1 MDFAL
6 NEEQEMLRKMARDF
20 LENECP
26 KSLVREMEEDEK
38 GYSPELW
45 KKMAGLGWMGLVFP
59 AEYGGEGMAFLDL
72 AVLIE
77 ELGRALVPGPYMSTV
92 VYCGLAILAAGT
104 EEQKREILTGMAK
117 GDLILTLALTEPS
130 ATWNAD
136 GVTTKA
142 EPDGNDFVISGTKL
156 FIADA
161 HVADYLLCVTRTSEG
176 TDKGDGI
183 TLFLVDARSPG
194 ISYIPLNT
202 IASDKQFEVV
212 FDKVRVP
219 RQNMLGEL
227 DRGWAVIQEMLPKA
241 TVAQCAF
248 MVGGA
253 QQVLEMTV
261 NYAKERVQFGKPI
274 GSFQAIQHKCAD
286 MAIDV
291 DGCRFIAYQSAW
303 KLSEGLPSAL
313 DVSMAKA
320 WVSEAYRRICVEG
333 HQIHGGIGF
342 IKDHDMQLYYR
353 RAKASEL
360 IFGDADYHREL
371 VAQQIGL

>member
-6 NEEQEMLRKMARDF
+6 NEEQEMLRKMSRDF

-26 KSLVREMEEDEK
+26 KTLVREMEEDEK

-45 KKMAGLGWMGLVFP
+45 KKMAELGWMGLVFP
-59 AEYGGEGMAFLDL
+59 EEYGGEGMNFLDL
-72 AVLIE
+72 TVLIE
-77 ELGRALVPGPYMSTV
+77 ELGRALVPGPYLSTV
-92 VYCGLAILAAGT
+92 VYCGLSILAAGT
-104 EEQKREILTGMAK
+104 DEQKREFLPKIAK
-117 GDLILTLALTEPS
+117 GDLTLSLALTEPS
-130 ATWNAD
+130 ATWDAA
-136 GVTTKA
+136 GVTVA
-142 EPDGNDFVISGTKL
+142 AVPEGDDFVISGTKL
-156 FIADA
+156 FISDA
-161 HVADYLLCVTRTSEG
+161 HVADYLLCVARTKESG
-176 TDKGDGI
+176 DKEDGI
-183 TLFLVDARSPG
+183 TLFLVDAKSPG
-194 ISYIPLNT
+194 ISCTPLKT
-202 IASDKQFEVV
+202 IASDRQFEVV

-219 RQNMLGEL
+219 RKNMLGEP
-227 DRGWAVIQEMLPKA
+227 DRGWAVIKEMLPQA
-241 TVAQCAF
+241 MLAQCAL

-261 NYAKERVQFGKPI
+261 NYAKERVQFGRPI

-291 DGCRFIAYQSAW
+291 DGCRFITYQAAW
-303 KLSEGLPSAL
+303 KLSEGLPCAL
-313 DVSMAKA
+313 EVSMAKA
-320 WVSEAYRRICVEG
+320 WVSEAYRRTCVEG

-360 IFGDADYHREL
+360 MFGDADYHREL

>member
-6 NEEQEMLRKMARDF
+6 SEEQEMLRNMSRDF
-20 LENECP
+20 LVNECP

-45 KKMAGLGWMGLVFP
+45 KKMAELGWMGLVFP
-59 AEYGGEGMAFLDL
+59 EEYGGEGLNFLDL
-72 AVLIE
+72 TVLIE
-77 ELGRALVPGPYMSTV
+77 ELGRALVPGPYLSTV
-92 VYCGLAILAAGT
+92 VYCGLSILAAGT
-104 EEQKREILTGMAK
+104 DEQKREFLPKIAK
-117 GDLILTLALTEPS
+117 GDLTLSLALTEPS
-130 ATWNAD
+130 ATWDAA
-136 GVTTKA
+136 GVTVMA
-142 EPDGNDFVISGTKL
+142 VPEGDDFVISGTKL
-156 FIADA
+156 FISDA
-161 HVADYLLCVTRTSEG
+161 HVADYLLCVARTKESG
-176 TDKGDGI
+176 DKEDGI
-183 TLFLVDARSPG
+183 TLFLVDAKSPG
-194 ISYIPLNT
+194 ISCTPLKT
-202 IASDKQFEVV
+202 IASDRQFEVV

-219 RQNMLGEL
+219 RKNMLGEP
-227 DRGWAVIQEMLPKA
+227 DHGWAVITEMLPKA
-241 TVAQCAF
+241 MLAQCAL

-261 NYAKERVQFGKPI
+261 NYAKERVQFGRPI

-291 DGCRFIAYQSAW
+291 DGCRFITYQAAW
-303 KLSEGLPSAL
+303 KLSEGLPCAL
-313 DVSMAKA
+313 EVSMAKA
-320 WVSEAYRRICVEG
+320 WVSEAYRRTCVEG

-360 IFGDADYHREL
+360 MFGDADYHREL

>member
-6 NEEQEMLRKMARDF
+6 SEEQEMLRNMSRDF
-20 LENECP
+20 LVNECP

-45 KKMAGLGWMGLVFP
+45 KKMAELGWMGLVFP
-59 AEYGGEGMAFLDL
+59 EEYGGEGLNFLDL
-72 AVLIE
+72 TVLIE
-77 ELGRALVPGPYMSTV
+77 ELGRALVPGPYLSTV
-92 VYCGLAILAAGT
+92 VYCGLSILAAGT
-104 EEQKREILTGMAK
+104 DEQKREFLPKIAK
-117 GDLILTLALTEPS
+117 GDLTLSLALTEPS
-130 ATWNAD
+130 ATWDAA
-136 GVTTKA
+136 GVTVA
-142 EPDGNDFVISGTKL
+142 AVPEGDDFVISGTKL
-156 FIADA
+156 FISDA
-161 HVADYLLCVTRTSEG
+161 HVADYLLCVARTKESG
-176 TDKGDGI
+176 DKEDGI
-183 TLFLVDARSPG
+183 TLFLVDAKSPG
-194 ISYIPLNT
+194 ISCTPLKT
-202 IASDKQFEVV
+202 IASDRQFEVV

-219 RQNMLGEL
+219 RKNMLGEP
-227 DRGWAVIQEMLPKA
+227 DHGWAVITEMLPKA
-241 TVAQCAF
+241 MLAQCAL

-261 NYAKERVQFGKPI
+261 NYAKERVQFGRPI

-291 DGCRFIAYQSAW
+291 DGCRFITYQAAW
-303 KLSEGLPSAL
+303 KLSEGLPCAL
-313 DVSMAKA
+313 EVSMAKA
-320 WVSEAYRRICVEG
+320 WVSEAYRRTCVEG

-360 IFGDADYHREL
+360 MFGDADYHREL

>member
-6 NEEQEMLRKMARDF
+6 NEEQEMLRKMSRDF
-20 LENECP
+20 LEKECP
-26 KSLVREMEEDEK
+26 KTLVREMEEDEK

-45 KKMAGLGWMGLVFP
+45 KKMAELGWMGLVFP
-59 AEYGGEGMAFLDL
+59 AEYGGEGMNFLDL
-72 AVLIE
+72 SVLIE
-77 ELGRALVPGPYMSTV
+77 ELGRALVPSPYMNTV
-92 VYCGLAILAAGT
+92 VYCGYAVMAAGT
-104 EEQKREILTGMAK
+104 GEQKKELLPKIAK

-130 ATWNAD
+130 ASWEPS
-136 GVTTKA
+136 GVEVKA
-142 EPDGNDFVISGTKL
+142 TPEGDDFVISGTKL
-156 FIADA
+156 FVSDA
-161 HVADYLLCVTRTSEG
+161 HIADYLLCVTRTKEG
-176 TDKGDGI
+176 AGEDGI
-183 TLFLVDARSPG
+183 TLFLVDAKSPG
-194 ISYIPLNT
+194 ISLTPLIT

-212 FDKVRVP
+212 FDKVKVP
-219 RQNMLGEL
+219 RKNMLGEL
-227 DRGWAVIQEMLPKA
+227 DRGWDVIKDILPKG
-241 TVAQCAF
+241 TLAQCAL

-286 MAIDV
+286 MATDV
-291 DGCRFIAYQSAW
+291 DGCRFITYQAAW
-303 KLSEGLPSAL
+303 KLSEGMPCSL

-320 WVSEAYRRICVEG
+320 WVSDAYRRVCVEG

>member
-6 NEEQEMLRKMARDF
+6 SEEQEMLRKMSRDF
-20 LENECP
+20 LQNECP

-59 AEYGGEGMAFLDL
+59 EEYGGEGLDFLDL
-72 AVLIE
+72 TVLIE
-77 ELGRALVPGPYMSTV
+77 ELGRALVPGPYLSTV
-92 VYCGLAILAAGT
+92 VYCGLPILAAGT
-104 EEQKREILTGMAK
+104 DEQKREFLPKIAK
-117 GDLILTLALTEPS
+117 GDLILSLALTEPS
-130 ATWNAD
+130 ASWDAAGIT
-136 GVTTKA
+136 VKA
-142 EPDGNDFVISGTKL
+142 TPEGDDFVISGTKL
-156 FIADA
+156 FISDA
-161 HVADYLLCVTRTSEG
+161 HIADCLLCVTRTKESGDAE
-176 TDKGDGI
+176 DGI
-183 TLFLVDARSPG
+183 TLFLVDAKSPG
-194 ISYIPLNT
+194 ISCTALRT
-202 IASDKQFEVV
+202 IASDRQFEVV

-219 RQNMLGEL
+219 RKNMLGEP
-227 DRGWAVIQEMLPKA
+227 DHGWAVVKEMLPKA
-241 TVAQCAF
+241 TLAQCAL

-261 NYAKERVQFGKPI
+261 NYAKERVQFGRPI

-286 MAIDV
+286 MATDV
-291 DGCRFIAYQSAW
+291 DGCRFIAYQAAW
-303 KLSEGLPSAL
+303 KLSEGLPCAL
-313 DVSMAKA
+313 EVSMAKA
-320 WVSEAYRRICVEG
+320 WVSEAYRRTCVEG

-360 IFGDADYHREL
+360 MFGDADYHREL

>member
-6 NEEQEMLRKMARDF
+6 SEEQEMLRKMSRDF

-45 KKMAGLGWMGLVFP
+45 KKMAELGWMGLVFP
-59 AEYGGEGMAFLDL
+59 EEYGGAGLSFLDL

-77 ELGRALVPGPYMSTV
+77 ELGRALVPGPYLSTV
-92 VYCGLAILAAGT
+92 VYCGLPILAAGT
-104 EEQKREILTGMAK
+104 DEQKREILTKIAK
-117 GDLILTLALTEPS
+117 GDLILSLALTEPS
-130 ATWNAD
+130 ATWDAD
-136 GVTTKA
+136 GVTAKA
-142 EPDGNDFVISGTKL
+142 VPEGDDFVISGTKL
-156 FIADA
+156 FISDA
-161 HVADYLLCVTRTSEG
+161 HVADYLLCVTRTKESRDKEG
-176 TDKGDGI
+176 GV
-183 TLFLVDARSPG
+183 TLFLVDTKSTG
-194 ISYIPLNT
+194 ISCTPLKT
-202 IASDKQFEVV
+202 IASDRQFEVV
-212 FDKVRVP
+212 LDKVRVP
-219 RQNMLGEL
+219 RENMLGEP
-227 DRGWAVIQEMLPKA
+227 DHGWAVIKEMLPKA
-241 TVAQCAF
+241 TLAQCAL

-261 NYAKERVQFGKPI
+261 NYAKERVQFGRPI

-286 MAIDV
+286 MATDV
-291 DGCRFIAYQSAW
+291 DGCRFITYQAAW
-303 KLSEGLPSAL
+303 KLSEGLPCAL
-313 DVSMAKA
+313 EVSMAKA
-320 WVSEAYRRICVEG
+320 WVSEAYRRTCVEG

-360 IFGDADYHREL
+360 MFGDADYHREL

>member
-6 NEEQEMLRKMARDF
+6 SEEQEMLRKASRDF

-45 KKMAGLGWMGLVFP
+45 KKMADLGWMGLVFP
-59 AEYGGEGMAFLDL
+59 EEYGGEGLNFLDL
-72 AVLIE
+72 MVLIE
-77 ELGRALVPGPYMSTV
+77 ELGRALVPGPYLSTV
-92 VYCGLAILAAGT
+92 AYCGLSILAAGT
-104 EEQKREILTGMAK
+104 DEQKREILPRIAK
-117 GDLILTLALTEPS
+117 GGVILSLALTEPS
-130 ATWNAD
+130 VTWDAD
-136 GVTTKA
+136 GITVKA
-142 EPDGNDFVISGTKL
+142 VPEGDDFVISGTKL
-156 FIADA
+156 FISDA
-161 HVADYLLCVTRTSEG
+161 HVADYLLCVTRTKESG
-176 TDKGDGI
+176 DKEEGI
-183 TLFLVDARSPG
+183 TLFLVDAKSPG
-194 ISYIPLNT
+194 ISYTPLKT
-202 IASDKQFEVV
+202 IASDRQFEVV

-219 RQNMLGEL
+219 RKNMLGEP
-227 DRGWAVIQEMLPKA
+227 DHGWAVIKEMLPKA
-241 TVAQCAF
+241 TLAQCAL

-261 NYAKERVQFGKPI
+261 NYAKERVQFGRPI

-286 MAIDV
+286 MATDV
-291 DGCRFIAYQSAW
+291 DGCRFITYQAAW
-303 KLSEGLPSAL
+303 KLSEGLPCAL
-313 DVSMAKA
+313 EVSMAKA
-320 WVSEAYRRICVEG
+320 WVSEAYRRTCVEG

-360 IFGDADYHREL
+360 MFGDADYHREL